1 MLERD
6 RNLWVCVERLIIL
19 TQIKE
24 GGDGEAERHLEGKFF
39 TLRKPISKKNEG
51 RKKER
56 KMGRF
61 ARLEW

>member
-51 RKKER
+51 RKKE
-56 KMGRF
+56 K
-61 ARLEW
+61 